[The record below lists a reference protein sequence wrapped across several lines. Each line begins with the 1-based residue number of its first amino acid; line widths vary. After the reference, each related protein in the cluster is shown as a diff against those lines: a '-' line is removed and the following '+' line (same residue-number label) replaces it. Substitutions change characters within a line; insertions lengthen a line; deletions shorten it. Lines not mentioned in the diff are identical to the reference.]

1 MLEGRTVPRAF
12 TFCIRM
18 RHNDSERYHDDAQIA
33 KITSRHDHA
42 AQGNKAIAVA
52 FPGCVLATSERR
64 MMPLFGTSE
73 HWLARAQEARDMA
86 ENIADPEAKR
96 AMLEIAAN
104 YEKVAKRAEARDAGI
119 PFPPH
124 ERH

>member
-1 MLEGRTVPRAF
+1 
-12 TFCIRM
+12 
-18 RHNDSERYHDDAQIA
+18 
-33 KITSRHDHA
+33 
-42 AQGNKAIAVA
+42 
-52 FPGCVLATSERR
+52 
-64 MMPLFGTSE
+64 MMPLFGSSE